1 MFNAPSFM
9 NNAVNQ
15 FNHIDIAQLELIAD
29 GSKQMIIDL
38 TEMFTRQSAIFSN
51 QFEELL
57 LAKDYIALGKL
68 AHKVKGSVSAV
79 SISPL
84 VEAMKLLEKYS
95 ELENEEECRKHT
107 EIFKTISPQAIDEL
121 NRFIENF

>member
-1 MFNAPSFM
+1 MANAPPLM

-15 FNHIDIAQLELIAD
+15 YNHIDIAQLELIAD

-38 TEMFTRQSAIFSN
+38 TAMFTRQSAIFSN
-51 QFEELL
+51 QFEDLL
-57 LAKDYIALGKL
+57 VAKDYIALGKL

-84 VEAMKLLEKYS
+84 VEAMKFLEKYS
-95 ELENEEECRKHT
+95 ELENEEECRKIT
-107 EIFKTISPQAIDEL
+107 ELFKTITPQAIDEL
-121 NRFIENF
+121 NHFIENF